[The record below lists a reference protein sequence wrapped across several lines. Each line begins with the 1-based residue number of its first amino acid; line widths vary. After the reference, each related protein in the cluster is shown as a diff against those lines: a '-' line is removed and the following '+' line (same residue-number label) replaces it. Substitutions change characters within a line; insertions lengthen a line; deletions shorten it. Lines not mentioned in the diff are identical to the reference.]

1 MDNNFN
7 MTFEESQDYI
17 AKRGFD
23 IPWNDCDVFVDERE
37 INRTVGNVLKWA
49 DKTMIDKACEWLQNQ
64 DMSKYIGVLYSGVCS
79 VSFANDKL
87 VEMFRKA
94 MEE

>member
-23 IPWNDCDVFVDERE
+23 VPWNDCDVFVDERE

-49 DKTMIDKACEWLQNQ
+49 DKTMIEKAREWVKNAFVNPFGEGL
-64 DMSKYIGVLYSGVCS
+64 
-79 VSFANDKL
+79 ANSIADEF
-87 VEMFRKA
+87 VKA
-94 MEE
+94 MKGE

>member
-23 IPWNDCDVFVDERE
+23 IPLNDCDVFVDGRE
-37 INRTVGNVLKWA
+37 IIRTVGNVLKWA
-49 DKTMIDKACEWLQNQ
+49 DKTMIEKACEWLYVYYHTLERA
-64 DMSKYIGVLYSGVCS
+64 K
-79 VSFANDKL
+79 SFEDAWEHFK
-87 VEMFRKA
+87 KA

>member
-49 DKTMIDKACEWLQNQ
+49 DKIMIEKACECLIKLHNWPTQYEEYARLQEEFI
-64 DMSKYIGVLYSGVCS
+64 K
-79 VSFANDKL
+79 
-87 VEMFRKA
+87 EFRKA

>member
-49 DKTMIDKACEWLQNQ
+49 DKTMIEKACNWLMQYGCEYATEEV
-64 DMSKYIGVLYSGVCS
+64 M
-79 VSFANDKL
+79 
-87 VEMFRKA
+87 VEHFRKI

>member
-49 DKTMIDKACEWLQNQ
+49 DKTMIEKACEWIIENMPHYVSKDYTYEV
-64 DMSKYIGVLYSGVCS
+64 DM
-79 VSFANDKL
+79 ADD
-87 VEMFRKA
+87 FRKA

>member
-1 MDNNFN
+1 MGNNYN

-23 IPWNDCDVFVDERE
+23 VPWNDCDVFVDERE

-49 DKTMIDKACEWLQNQ
+49 DKTMIEKATQWIESYLF
-64 DMSKYIGVLYSGVCS
+64 DIGFPDDWCRDSATMKSGKQR
-79 VSFANDKL
+79 FL
-87 VEMFRKA
+87 EA